1 MFVPIVVRGRCAMG
15 TLSRKSLDENGSGV
29 NPYTQL
35 PPAIDLSETF
45 ASVDVSVAEVEQS
58 GNLDWNQGADPYLRV
73 AGWKRS

>member
-1 MFVPIVVRGRCAMG
+1 M
-15 TLSRKSLDENGSGV
+15 

-35 PPAIDLSETF
+35 PPAIELSETF

-73 AGWKRS
+73 AGWKRP